1 MKFMLVTKGC
11 TKILS
16 KDFTLFPILALFI
29 VVAITFSCLGFTEI
43 DSKKSW
49 CYEKLYGRGELTVG
63 QYGLLIAGMCIPSK
77 KKDNE
82 SQEAYDAYLK
92 RLSEQC
98 KDKETLQ
105 LLDYYLL
112 KKAEDKCKGINKF
125 EPTLHEPTS

>member
-1 MKFMLVTKGC
+1 MLVAKGC

-29 VVAITFSCLGFTEI
+29 VVALTFSCLGFTEI

-77 KKDNE
+77 K
-82 SQEAYDAYLK
+82 
-92 RLSEQC
+92 R
-98 KDKETLQ
+98 
-105 LLDYYLL
+105 
-112 KKAEDKCKGINKF
+112 
-125 EPTLHEPTS
+125 